1 MVALWLIYAF
11 GDISRF
17 NLSDFAYNCHVSAS
31 AKLTYKTHVNV
42 SLVTRR
48 PHCTLPQANNTLWN
62 EVKDVFTN
70 PYFAPLMASDVS
82 RLPATFISTVEQ
94 DVLRDDGVIY
104 AARLRRAGVTV
115 RHRHYITLHGMIT
128 YMFLATAR
136 GQAADAVEYMLTHV

>member
-17 NLSDFAYNCHVSAS
+17 KISDFAFNGHVSAS

-136 GQAADAVEYMLTHV
+136 GQAADAVEYILTHV